1 MENQILSA
9 TLQSRECYE
18 LFAQHLNPK
27 RWSREF
33 QIVFGYISDYYTRD
47 KNATAVDLAVLEQI
61 VTGSVQNE
69 KHAEK
74 FLTYIKE
81 AASAEHSS
89 ANIKEAVL
97 IAKRNELALALAL
110 AITNG
115 KDHVDLLEEYNS
127 LLSVESIEASQ
138 ESGVETYT
146 DADMETLLLEEQD
159 RTGVIPIYP
168 KALMERLDGGLKGSD
183 HMIIIAR
190 PEAGKTALIL
200 TIACAIAR
208 SGQRVV
214 IFNNEERIS
223 RLYIRAISCIT
234 GLTVA
239 DVRANI
245 YKAKEIAIE
254 RGFSNMVFVSMSPGS
269 PKQIEEELDK
279 YPDCKCF
286 IVDQLRNLNV
296 KSENKTQQLEEAAK
310 AIRNIAKARNLVA
323 ISVTQAG
330 DSAEG
335 KSVLG
340 MGDVDSSNTGIPG
353 ACDVLLGVGANEQ
366 QKAEGVRILTPIKNK
381 ITGDH
386 EPFPTRINPIISKYV
401 SI

>member
-1 MENQILSA
+1 MENSILSSS
-9 TLQSRECYE
+9 LRSREDYE

-33 QIVFGYISDYYTRD
+33 QIVFGYITDYYKRD
-47 KNATAVDLAVLEQI
+47 RDAAEVDMNVFEELIKQ
-61 VTGSVQNE
+61 SVQNE

-74 FLTYIKE
+74 FLAYIKE
-81 AASAEHSS
+81 AVGSDSSS
-89 ANIKEAVL
+89 ANTVEAVL
-97 IAKRNELALALAL
+97 LAKRNELALALAL

-115 KDHVDLLEEYNS
+115 KDHGDLLEEYNGVLAMDS
-127 LLSVESIEASQ
+127 LDDPQ
-138 ESGVETYT
+138 DSGVEVYT
-146 DADMETLLLEEQD
+146 DADMEALLLADRD

-168 KALMERLDGGLKGSD
+168 KSLMERLDGGLTGSD

-208 SGQRVV
+208 AGHKV
-214 IFNNEERIS
+214 IVFNNEERIS
-223 RLYIRAISCIT
+223 RLYVRAISCLT
-234 GLTVA
+234 GLTVH
-239 DVRANI
+239 DVRQDMH
-245 YKAKEIAIE
+245 KAMDIARE
-254 RGFSNMVFVSMSPGS
+254 RGFKNLVFVSMSPGS
-269 PKQIEEELDK
+269 PKEIERELDK
-279 YPDCKCF
+279 HPDCKCF
-286 IVDQLRNLNV
+286 IVDQLRNLVV

-310 AIRNIAKARNLVA
+310 SVRNIAKARDLVA

-330 DSAEG
+330 DSADG

-366 QKAEGVRILTPIKNK
+366 QKAEGIRIFTPIKNK

-386 EPFPTRINPIISKYV
+386 EPFPTRLNPLISKYV

>member
-9 TLQSRECYE
+9 VLQSRECYE
-18 LFAQHLNPK
+18 LFAKHLNPK

-33 QIVFGYISDYYTRD
+33 QIVFGYVSDYYSRD
-47 KNATAVDLAVLEQI
+47 PEATEINLEILGEI
-61 VTGSVQNE
+61 VSGSVQNE

-81 AASAEHSS
+81 AATAEHST
-89 ANIKEAVL
+89 ANITEAVL

-115 KDHVDLLEEYNS
+115 KDHVDLLEEYNGVLAMES
-127 LLSVESIEASQ
+127 LEASQ
-138 ESGVETYT
+138 DSGIETYT
-146 DADMETLLLEEQD
+146 DADMESLLLEEKD
-159 RTGVIPIYP
+159 RTGVVPIYP

-200 TIACAIAR
+200 TIVCAIAR
-208 SGQRVV
+208 AGMRVV
-214 IFNNEERIS
+214 VFNNEERIS

-234 GLTVA
+234 GLSVNE
-239 DVRANI
+239 VRNNI
-245 YKAKEIAIE
+245 YAAKDLALE
-254 RGFSNMVFVSMSPGS
+254 RGFSNIVFVAMSPGS
-269 PKQIEEELDK
+269 PQQIDEELEK
-279 YPDCKCF
+279 YPDAVAF
-286 IVDQLRNLNV
+286 VVDQLRNLTV
-296 KSENKTQQLEEAAK
+296 RSENKTQQLEEAAK
-310 AIRNIAKARNLVA
+310 SIRNIAKRRNLVA

-366 QKAEGVRILTPIKNK
+366 QKAEGVRIFTPIKNK